1 MGYAASSPKLLFSI
15 QLRLAMNRSYCLV
28 APVQAGPSH
37 PCSSAVQDMCQSTLC
52 IPALQLAGATLA
64 AWGDKAVPGWR

>member
-15 QLRLAMNRSYCLV
+15 QLRLAMIRSYCLV

-37 PCSSAVQDMCQSTLC
+37 PRSPAVQDVCQPGPLHPT
-52 IPALQLAGATLA
+52 PATRRGHTRCLG
-64 AWGDKAVPGWR
+64 